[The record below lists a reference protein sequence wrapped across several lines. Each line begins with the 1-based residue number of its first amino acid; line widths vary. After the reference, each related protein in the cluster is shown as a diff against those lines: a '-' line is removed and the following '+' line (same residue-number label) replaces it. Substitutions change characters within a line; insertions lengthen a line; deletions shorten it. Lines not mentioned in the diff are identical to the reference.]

1 MRFSESGVLGKL
13 DLGRD
18 FRKIGFGINGILGKC
33 IFEKKEFWEYLIMG
47 FNLYFFYKD

>member
-33 IFEKKEFWEYLIMG
+33 IFEEKRILGIFDYGI
-47 FNLYFFYKD
+47 YFIFFL